1 MLPWPPPPDCRSIGL
16 LGALPLLSRLGLL
29 LLRGALRAVGLRGLG
44 LSARRVA
51 RLVATAAPAWLVSVA
66 RRVAALL
73 RGLGLLRGVL
83 RLLRRPGLLGGV
95 LRLLRR
101 PGLLRCVLRL
111 LRGPG
116 LLGGVLR
123 LLRRLGLLLLLLWLL
138 LLLVLSLGER
148 GSNGAGQQ
156 EQNGC
161 CENFDDFH
169 ERCLDCN
176 SLDVVQAEVRTG

>member
-1 MLPWPPPPDCRSIGL
+1 MD
-16 LGALPLLSRLGLL
+16 ALPLLSRPGLL
-29 LLRGALRAVGLRGLG
+29 LLRGALRGWLRLLRGLG
-44 LSARRVA
+44 LSLLRCVLR
-51 RLVATAAPAWLVSVA
+51 
-66 RRVAALL
+66 LL
-73 RGLGLLRGVL
+73 RGPGLLRCVL

-123 LLRRLGLLLLLLWLL
+123 LLRRPGLLLMLCRLL

-156 EQNGC
+156 EQNGR
-161 CENFDDFH
+161 CENFDNFH

-176 SLDVVQAEVRTG
+176 SLEAVQAEVRTG